1 MLHLQPVTAPDSPP
15 EPYAEAVSRLASV
28 RHALRL
34 VDDHGG
40 GPADDV
46 PDAALAASWAEA
58 AVTRRQLFDRRS
70 AATVQAAAA
79 GLEALL
85 VEQGDGRRPHEEA
98 SRLLVEE
105 IRRELAAVSRTLL
118 R

>member
-1 MLHLQPVTAPDSPP
+1 MLHLQPVPAPDSPP

-46 PDAALAASWAEA
+46 PSETLAAGWAEA
-58 AVTRRQLFDRRS
+58 GLTRRQLFDRRS

-85 VEQGDGRRPHEEA
+85 VEQGDGRQPHAEA
-98 SRLLVEE
+98 SRMLVEE
-105 IRRELAAVSRTLL
+105 IRRELAAASRTLL